1 MATRNDY
8 YFLSRE
14 QAFFIEIYGL
24 MPMTE
29 HYVYFEKKL
38 APAAKMKPY
47 GKNLGDKLVTDKAGY
62 IAFEY
67 FYDSGLS
74 TTAAYSLSEVQKQDT
89 LISGHK
95 NIVVGSTSVA
105 TLPDTYDKEWLSYW
119 SSHIVVTVQ
128 VP

>member
-14 QAFFIEIYGL
+14 QAFFIEINGL
-24 MPMTE
+24 IPLTE
-29 HYVYFEKKL
+29 HYVYFEQKL
-38 APAAKMKPY
+38 APAGKMKPW
-47 GKNLGDKLVTDKAGY
+47 GKKTGEALITDRTGY
-62 IAFEY
+62 LAFEY

-74 TTAAYSLSEVQKQDT
+74 TTAAYSLSEAQKQQT
-89 LISGHK
+89 LVSGHK

-105 TLPDTYDKEWLSYW
+105 TLPSTYDKEWLSYW

-128 VP
+128 LP